1 MLPQPIVDAL
11 SKASND
17 KLLKVL
23 IIDANGN
30 VVSGNLT
37 NLANALQSVGT
48 DKLLVV
54 LSEDDVG
61 IAKDT
66 TLSKLVNALQSV
78 GTDKLLAVLSE
89 DDVGVAKDATLN
101 KIVNALQSVGTDKLL
116 IDISQDDVG
125 LAKDTTVQGL
135 YSKHIQDIP
144 VSLSNTGTAAVWD
157 SVLAT
162 PITIAEDG
170 EYGIVIALDTATTVK
185 LDITIG
191 TVTHSYLLNDG
202 NSLTANAWYEFAI
215 HLAENDHINFEI
227 NVPAGGS
234 VNGIIRV
241 FKR

>member
-1 MLPQPIVDAL
+1 MPLENILMQL
-11 SKASND
+11 R
-17 KLLKVL
+17 KLNNSLK
-23 IIDANGN
+23 
-30 VVSGNLT
+30 SENL
-37 NLANALQSVGT
+37 
-48 DKLLVV
+48 
-54 LSEDDVG
+54 
-61 IAKDT
+61 
-66 TLSKLVNALQSV
+66 
-78 GTDKLLAVLSE
+78 
-89 DDVGVAKDATLN
+89 
-101 KIVNALQSVGTDKLL
+101 DKLL
-116 IDISQDDVG
+116 IDISEDDVG

-135 YSKHIQDIP
+135 YTKHIQDIS

-157 SVLAT
+157 SVLST
-162 PITIAEDG
+162 PINISEDG

-215 HLAENDHINFEI
+215 HLAENDNINFEI